1 MRDIVSNYKINSQ
14 GFNSL
19 RDYNVLDDNKISI
32 AIIGDSYIQGMHV
45 NVENSIGRLIEQESD
60 NMFEVHE
67 YGINGMNIVDYQL
80 VFNQFV
86 KDRYDYTFILVTDKD
101 IIKKNPSA
109 MSKGHELDNNSTIRK
124 IYDKLS
130 FIRYLNINHGLSEKL
145 KGKFSYNKKLKH
157 KK

>member
-101 IIKKNPSA
+101 IIKKILCNVQR
-109 MSKGHELDNNSTIRK
+109 T
-124 IYDKLS
+124 
-130 FIRYLNINHGLSEKL
+130 
-145 KGKFSYNKKLKH
+145 
-157 KK
+157 